1 MKLLVVASA
10 IDLNYRLGCTP
21 AWWQLLKAL
30 HETGN
35 EVIVT
40 PYLGQ
45 PVESLWW
52 RTYRNPCRRESMIFN
67 SYLERRK
74 KAGMLPARRNMLS
87 PVFERIIKHYVRPRW
102 EKHLLSILEMEA
114 EVDAVLFMS
123 VPINHMSGI
132 PSKIKQATGIPVIH
146 YDGDMPIILPK
157 YATDSAYKFN
167 YYENADLSE
176 YDAFLSNSKG
186 VTADLE
192 EMGAKNIHPL
202 HYAVDPEL
210 CPPIDV
216 EKDIDISFFG
226 YGSEYREEWMT
237 KLITIPSLRMPEA
250 RFAVSGG
257 NLRID
262 LGNARMIGDLSYS
275 EWRHFCCRSKIN
287 LNITR
292 WSHAS
297 VYASSTMR
305 PFELAAFGSCIVSQP
320 YNGIEEWF
328 EVGKELFVVQSE
340 DEAVET
346 YRRLLS
352 DEDERK
358 QAGAR
363 ARERVLKQHTYKH
376 RTAELV
382 EIIKDLRCDANAV

>member
-102 EKHLLSILEMEA
+102 EKHLLGILEIEDK
-114 EVDAVLFMS
+114 VDAVLFMS

-210 CPPIDV
+210 CLPIDV

-250 RFAVSGG
+250 RFAVGGG

-328 EVGKELFVVQSE
+328 EIGEELFMVRGE
-340 DEAVET
+340 EEAIET
-346 YRRLLS
+346 YKRLL
-352 DEDERK
+352 DNEDEREK
-358 QAGAR
+358 AGSR
-363 ARERVLKQHTYKH
+363 ARERVLKQHTFKH
-376 RTAELV
+376 RAIQLMD
-382 EIIKDLRCDANAV
+382 IIRETKA